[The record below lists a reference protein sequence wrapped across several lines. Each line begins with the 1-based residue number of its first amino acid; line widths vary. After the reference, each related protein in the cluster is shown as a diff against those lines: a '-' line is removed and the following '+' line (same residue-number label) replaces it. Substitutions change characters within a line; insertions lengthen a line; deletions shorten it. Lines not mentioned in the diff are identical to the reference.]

1 QGRGRA
7 DEQGPDPL
15 QEARPG
21 AGGPLQRARGHGRLP
36 AADRELSAAG
46 AGLRA
51 GQAVRQHRGDVERG
65 ARLHQPIG
73 QRRTGDR
80 RRHRP
85 VRLVQPARQ
94 LPRDRGHTAGDRRA
108 VSGVLAHEDA
118 APVGRH
124 RRRHARSQ
132 PDHRQDAGREPVHQ
146 LRLGYR
152 GLQGDPGL
160 RSRVRAHGGQGRAA
174 PDRGAVRPRSLLER
188 PPGRRARRGR
198 RGPLRNADMAKVI
211 ARPPTGDLY
220 EEDFPLWA
228 ERQAA
233 LLRARRFEEL
243 DLENLI
249 EEVEDLS
256 RRERETVESHVET
269 IVEHLLKLEL
279 SKAKPPR
286 RGWLVTIDKQRA
298 KLARKLT
305 TTLRNHLQTVL
316 PTLYA
321 GLRRPLARQLAKDGV
336 PPEALPPEC
345 PYTLEQILDPEWVP
359 VNVHGIMDPAP

>member
-1 QGRGRA
+1 
-7 DEQGPDPL
+7 
-15 QEARPG
+15 
-21 AGGPLQRARGHGRLP
+21 
-36 AADRELSAAG
+36 
-46 AGLRA
+46 
-51 GQAVRQHRGDVERG
+51 
-65 ARLHQPIG
+65 
-73 QRRTGDR
+73 
-80 RRHRP
+80 
-85 VRLVQPARQ
+85 
-94 LPRDRGHTAGDRRA
+94 
-108 VSGVLAHEDA
+108 
-118 APVGRH
+118 
-124 RRRHARSQ
+124 
-132 PDHRQDAGREPVHQ
+132 
-146 LRLGYR
+146 
-152 GLQGDPGL
+152 
-160 RSRVRAHGGQGRAA
+160 
-174 PDRGAVRPRSLLER
+174 
-188 PPGRRARRGR
+188 
-198 RGPLRNADMAKVI
+198 MAKVI